1 MRRARGHQCNTRRR
15 TRCVRS
21 VVLCAAGFFAA
32 ACGDLALAQLAS
44 PRSFETSWSQLGG
57 GSQRYS
63 SVTLPPPPLTT
74 PRWINNTDQFGR
86 SVVYLGQSPLTV
98 YAGQGA
104 SDGLVIAV
112 GVIDGAIDPPA
123 PDAYR
128 LFAVS
133 RSTGAVVWQA
143 PIATPELESQPGA
156 AIDERNRTAM
166 VCTGS
171 LLQAFS
177 LDDGAP
183 CWTFETQNQIV
194 NVSPLITTDL
204 APANRA
210 FITDFKGG
218 FPDDISPDAQVY
230 CINIDPFDAQHNPYQ
245 PGQLVWSSA
254 VGTSSGNSVSYLPRA
269 MGGEGLVFV
278 ASPGTYFQTPGMI
291 HAFSVTQQPGAPIE
305 PVWTH
310 INSRLLGYFGGVCVV
325 PAGPNAA
332 AGASPSLYAASYSF
346 FGGTDSA
353 NLVKIN
359 ARTGEVLWS
368 TPSNRTQSIPVPV
381 PGGFV
386 ALSAGI
392 NGYSSIA
399 MVELF
404 QDNTNTGV
412 LLWDTAELA
421 DMGGWTNQPVLTRFG
436 GRNLLAVG
444 SLPELPIG
452 VPNPHLLSEHL
463 YLIDLARNPDQEC
476 FIVRHF
482 EGVGGCPAIVG
493 GSLYCVGP
501 IGLAAFGPTP
511 ADLDIDQSN
520 RIDIND
526 VIAWEWGQGNR
537 DINGDGTV
545 NIQDKQVLVTTLRAS
560 ESAVMRGE
568 DR

>member
-1 MRRARGHQCNTRRR
+1 MK
-15 TRCVRS
+15 
-21 VVLCAAGFFAA
+21 LCAAMLAAGFSLAA
-32 ACGDLALAQLAS
+32 HAQVAS
-44 PRSFETSWSQLGG
+44 PRSFETSWAQLGG
-57 GSQRYS
+57 GSNRYS
-63 SVTLPPPPLTT
+63 AVTLPPPPIAT
-74 PRWINNTDQFGR
+74 PRWVNTTDKFGNPV
-86 SVVYLGQSPLTV
+86 SYLGQSPLTV
-98 YAGQGA
+98 YAGEGA
-104 SDGLVIAV
+104 NDGLVIAV
-112 GVIDGAIDPPA
+112 GVIDGTIDPPS

-133 RSTGAVVWQA
+133 RSTGATVWQA
-143 PIATPELESQPGA
+143 PIAEPLLESQPGP

-171 LLQAFS
+171 SLQAFR
-177 LDDGAP
+177 LTDGHP
-183 CWTFETQNQIV
+183 LWTFEAQNLIV

-210 FITDFKGG
+210 FITDYKGG
-218 FPDDISPDAQVY
+218 FPDDLSPDAQVY
-230 CINIDPFDAQHNPYQ
+230 CINIDPFDAELNPYQ
-245 PGQLVWSSA
+245 PGQLVWSST

-269 MGGEGLVFV
+269 MGGDGLVYV

-291 HAFSVTQQPGAPIE
+291 HAFRVKPLPGVPIE

-325 PAGPNAA
+325 PAPTLGAACEDDQPPTPDPNAYPA
-332 AGASPSLYAASYSF
+332 LYAASYSF

-359 ARTGEVLWS
+359 ARTGTLVWS
-368 TPSNRTQSIPVPV
+368 APANRTRSIPVPV

-392 NGYSSIA
+392 NGHLSIA

-404 QDNTNTGV
+404 QDNANTGV
-412 LLWDTAELA
+412 LLWDTSELE
-421 DMGGWTNQPVLTRFG
+421 DMGGWTSQPVLTRFG
-436 GRNLLAVG
+436 GRNLLAAG

-452 VPNPHLLSEHL
+452 VPNPHMLADHL
-463 YLIDLARNPDQEC
+463 FLIDLSLNPDQPG
-476 FIVRHF
+476 FIVA
-482 EGVGGCPAIVG
+482 EYDGVGGCPAIVG
-493 GSLYCVGP
+493 GSLYCVGA

-511 ADLDIDQSN
+511 ADLDIDQSS

-526 VIAWEWGQGNR
+526 VIAWERGQGYR
-537 DINGDGTV
+537 DINGDGVVT
-545 NIQDKQVLVTTLRAS
+545 IEDKQVLITTLRAS
-560 ESAVMRGE
+560 ESALMRGE